1 MISITWEFFL
11 MGLVFLV
18 IGFSLGYV
26 IRQVLNKKR
35 LASAEHQLEK
45 IINEAKSQAKEITF
59 EAQTKALDIKN
70 EAIQENKKGQ
80 ELLKKI
86 EDKFVKQGEQL
97 EEKINLYDRKEE
109 ALKEEVKKV
118 AEIKVKI
125 ENARS
130 EELKKLEVIAGLTKE
145 EAKKKIFEQTE
156 MEEKDNLAK
165 RLIKLQNESHTE
177 IERKAKET
185 LLFVMQRMASA
196 QSAETS
202 TTTIQVASEEIK
214 GKIIGKEGRNIRS
227 FEKATGV
234 TLIIDDTPG
243 AITLSCF
250 DSVRRNIAKV
260 AIEKLIADGR
270 IQPARI
276 EELTQKA
283 TEEVEKEIQKRGEEA
298 AMEVGVLGVDP
309 KLIHLLGRLHY
320 RTSFGQSVLKH
331 SLEMAHLAGMLAAE
345 VGADVQVSRIGAL
358 FHDIGKAVDHEV
370 LGTHVEIGRKILAK
384 FNIDNR
390 VIQAMQSHH
399 EEYPFETPES
409 IIVQVVDAL
418 SGGRPGARRGTI
430 ENYVKR
436 LEDLEKIANS
446 FDSVEKSYAISA
458 GREVRVFVK
467 PEMISD
473 LEAIILAKKI
483 ATEIEKEMKYPGEIK
498 VNVIRE
504 TRAIEYAK

>member
-1 MISITWEFFL
+1 MISITL
-11 MGLVFLV
+11 TGLLSLV
-18 IGFSLGYV
+18 VGLSLGYV

-35 LASAEHQLEK
+35 LASAENQLEK
-45 IINEAKSQAKEITF
+45 IINEAKQQAKEITF
-59 EAQTKALDIKN
+59 EAQSKALDIKN

-86 EDKFVKQGEQL
+86 EDKFVKQEEQL
-97 EEKINLYDRKEE
+97 EQKINLYNQKEDN
-109 ALKEEVKKV
+109 LKEEIKKV

-125 ENARS
+125 ENARN
-130 EELKKLEVIAGLTKE
+130 EELKKLESIASLTKE
-145 EAKKKIFEQTE
+145 EARNKIFERTE
-156 MEEKDNLAK
+156 VEEKENLAK
-165 RLIKLQNESHTE
+165 RLMKLQNESHNE
-177 IERKAKET
+177 IERKAKEM
-185 LLFVMQRMASA
+185 LLFVMQRLASA

-202 TTTIQVASEEIK
+202 TTTITVASEEIK

-234 TLIIDDTPG
+234 TLIVDDTPG

-250 DSVRRNIAKV
+250 DSVRRNVAKV
-260 AIEKLIADGR
+260 ALEKLIADGR

-276 EELTQKA
+276 EELTLKA
-283 TEEVEKEIQKRGEEA
+283 EEEVEKEIQKKGEEA
-298 AMEVGVLGVDP
+298 VFEVGVVGVDP

-331 SLEMAHLAGMLAAE
+331 SLEMAYLAGMLAAE
-345 VGADVQVSRIGAL
+345 VGANVEVSRIGAL

-370 LGTHVEIGRKILAK
+370 VGTHVEIGRKILRK
-384 FNIDNR
+384 FNMDERI
-390 VIQAMQSHH
+390 VQAMQSHH
-399 EEYPFETPES
+399 EEYPFETTES

-436 LEDLEKIANS
+436 LEDLEKIANT

-467 PEMISD
+467 PELITD
-473 LEAIILAKKI
+473 VEAIILAKKI
-483 ATEIEKEMKYPGEIK
+483 AIEIEKEMKYPGEIK
-498 VNVIRE
+498 VCVIRE